1 MSLNG
6 EINLALYS
14 FFNSVSSD
22 PPMAFLTALAPQLAQ
37 VR

>member
-22 PPMAFLTALAPQLAQ
+22 PPMAFLKALARQL
-37 VR
+37 VRVR